1 MDSHDSKLEELEN
14 LVKGQAEL
22 IEEMKNKQVE
32 LTSALESKQ
41 VQLEA
46 AIAESKVQAA
56 QELSDV
62 QVELKQSQD
71 QAQANLAQ
79 EMQQL
84 TLRVGQGEERQVGWE
99 IKQGQAHQRHL
110 DQCQELNRKDR
121 QLWQDMASLYQ
132 RAQESSQPPRN
143 LIAFFMRWTV
153 KALCFIQ
160 TGNCATTGNV
170 SLKFVM
176 VSFTVSQ
183 QWCSS
188 SYTGSTRSSGTR
200 FFSSTV

>member
-153 KALCFIQ
+153 KAPS
-160 TGNCATTGNV
+160 V
-170 SLKFVM
+170 SYKPE
-176 VSFTVSQ
+176 TVQ
-183 QWCSS
+183 QQEM
-188 SYTGSTRSSGTR
+188 
-200 FFSSTV
+200 FL